1 MEMQEFRDY
10 DDKLLSDFVRRRIA
24 PWQGIAL
31 RPTLQAA
38 GGVDAACV
46 PFHYLGDNRI
56 RTDRWI
62 GTFSLCGQRYQIH
75 PRVGQKRF
83 WGMLMEAEGLPAAGS
98 IEADGGISTGEL
110 HNKHILALL
119 WTSALE
125 HGRRLHGISK
135 GYVFR
140 EEPDAT
146 TLRGRL
152 DLYRQLTVNEFGR
165 QHRIACVYDDLTC
178 NNPVNRAIIFTIKK
192 LQKEGIFPFQDG
204 IGNNPRRERL
214 IDWQERLTSLGVE
227 ADDKIMPSSRVRWT
241 RTNDGFRRCYELAE
255 RLVHH
260 RGAETAT
267 HGLDEAVLFDTAE
280 VWEVFLWERLQRVVG
295 CMDGLRICS
304 PRLQNRFF
312 EYLMKYEGIIRGG
325 LLPDFTLV
333 RKTSGNGK
341 WEAVAILDAKCR
353 ALEPINGRW
362 LPHNEEVLQMA
373 LYSCNTGQEHKP
385 VPCVLLYPRVE
396 STFGVSGIN
405 RKVGDNF
412 GNVGES
418 HLNVPEHPGISWWVI
433 DLPDPSHDR
442 EWINEVDQQ
451 LKKIIEEVLES
462 TVTDKN

>member
-1 MEMQEFRDY
+1 MEMQEFREY
-10 DDKLLSDFVRRRIA
+10 EDKRLSDFVRQRTV
-24 PWQGIAL
+24 PWQGVAL

-38 GGVDAACV
+38 GGLDAACV
-46 PFHYLGDNRI
+46 PFHYLGGNRI

-75 PRVGQKRF
+75 PRVGQERF
-83 WGMLMEAEGLPAAGS
+83 WAMLMEAEGLPVAGN
-98 IEADGGISTGEL
+98 IKADGGISTGEQ

-125 HGRRLHGISK
+125 HGRRLHGITK

-140 EEPDAT
+140 DEPDAT
-146 TLRGRL
+146 ALRGRL

-178 NNPVNRAIIFTIKK
+178 NTPVNRAILFTIKK
-192 LQKEGIFPFQDG
+192 LQKEAIFPFKSG
-204 IGNNPRRERL
+204 IGNSPRRERL

-227 ADDKIMPSSRVRWT
+227 ANDKIMPSSRVRWT
-241 RTNDGFRRCYELAE
+241 RTNDGFHRCYELAE

-295 CMDGLRICS
+295 YMDGLRICS
-304 PRLQNRFF
+304 PRLQNRSFD
-312 EYLMKYEGIIRGG
+312 YLMKYEGIIRGG
-325 LLPDFTLV
+325 LLPDFTLEH
-333 RKTSGNGK
+333 KSSGNGT
-341 WEAVAILDAKCR
+341 WETLAILDAKCR

-373 LYSCNTGQEHKP
+373 LYSCNAGQERKS
-385 VPCVLLYPRVE
+385 VPCALLYPRVE
-396 STFGVSGIN
+396 KTPEASGIN
-405 RKVGDNF
+405 RAVGDEL
-412 GNVGES
+412 GIAGKAD
-418 HLNVPEHPGISWWVI
+418 LNITGHPTISWWVI
-433 DLPDPSHDR
+433 DLPEPLPHR
-442 EWINEVDQQ
+442 WWVNEVDRQ
-451 LKKIIEEVLES
+451 LKNVIEKVLEL